1 MKPTSKLFDSI
12 RVKPD
17 PEQVLRKS
25 HPTCEWVGCENA
37 ATHKAPKGRGAEGL
51 FFHYCIDHVREYNK
65 SYNYFSGM
73 KDDAVAAY
81 QKDALTGHRPTWTMG
96 LNARSWARTHHG
108 DEASGYGST
117 MDPSVVLRRARY
129 RRAQAATAS
138 PEPQRRRLKA
148 LEIKS
153 LEVLSLDETATGP
166 EIKSRYKELVKRHHP
181 DANGGDRSSED
192 LLQEIIRAYNHLKS
206 VGLC

>member
-1 MKPTSKLFDSI
+1 MKPESKFFDRI
-12 RVKPD
+12 RIKPD
-17 PEQVLRKS
+17 PEQVRRQS
-25 HPTCEWVGCENA
+25 NPTCEWVGCANA

-65 SYNYFSGM
+65 TYNYFSGM
-73 KDDAVAAY
+73 REDAVAAY

-96 LNARSWARTHHG
+96 VNARSWVKTNNG
-108 DEASGYGST
+108 DDGPSPAST
-117 MDPSVVLRRARY
+117 MDPSVVLRRARS
-129 RRAQAATAS
+129 RRHAAVN
-138 PEPQRRRLKA
+138 PEPQRRRLKT
-148 LEIKS
+148 LELKS
-153 LEVLSLDETATGP
+153 LEVLALTETATGP
-166 EIKSRYKELVKRHHP
+166 EIKARYKELVKRHHP